1 MAVIFIE
8 GFDKYGPVATVSA
21 NVVAALTAG
30 EWTTAPAGVFNIVAG
45 LSSTGY
51 AMQIAYAGTQAQLVK
66 TFASTW
72 TRWIGGIRFSSTLG
86 TNAGIGFAS
95 NGTQA
100 STITINTTGAISL
113 RTGTSTGT
121 ALSTSSST
129 VSANSTHYLEWDI
142 TFGASSSY
150 QVWLDGVSIFSG
162 TGNTANGV
170 SSVNQF
176 NFFGSA
182 TCTIQWDD
190 LYLFDSTTGTNNA
203 VLNTNPRIET
213 QSPTA
218 DSSVQFSVGAAILG
232 SAYQAT
238 SSVTSIGA
246 GSFILRGYTAAVG
259 CVLNSVSMV
268 PTTTSG
274 SAKFKSCVYADSSG
288 VPGSLLAT
296 GTEVVGCTSGTTLT
310 SSFSSPPSLS
320 ASTKYWIGFIND
332 TAINLQMSDTHN
344 LGCSKTNTYA
354 SGPPNPAGTM
364 TFSQGSYL
372 IWGNVSSTGANYYE
386 VDINPP
392 PGDLSYVASST
403 VSNEDL
409 YSFAALSTTPQNIYT
424 MAVKGYIRKSDTGA
438 RTVSVVTSSSGSSS
452 TGSNS
457 GVTPATSYAWIDS
470 FFDTDP
476 HTSAAWTQT
485 GLNAATSGVEVAS

>member
-1 MAVIFIE
+1 
-8 GFDKYGPVATVSA
+8 
-21 NVVAALTAG
+21 
-30 EWTTAPAGVFNIVAG
+30 
-45 LSSTGY
+45 
-51 AMQIAYAGTQAQLVK
+51 
-66 TFASTW
+66 
-72 TRWIGGIRFSSTLG
+72 
-86 TNAGIGFAS
+86 
-95 NGTQA
+95 
-100 STITINTTGAISL
+100 
-113 RTGTSTGT
+113 
-121 ALSTSSST
+121 
-129 VSANSTHYLEWDI
+129 
-142 TFGASSSY
+142 
-150 QVWLDGVSIFSG
+150 
-162 TGNTANGV
+162 
-170 SSVNQF
+170 
-176 NFFGSA
+176 
-182 TCTIQWDD
+182 
-190 LYLFDSTTGTNNA
+190 

-213 QSPTA
+213 QFPTA

-403 VSNEDL
+403 VSNQDL

>member
-1 MAVIFIE
+1 MAVIFLE
-8 GFDKYGPVATVSA
+8 GFDKYGAVGSVAA
-21 NVVAALTAG
+21 NVEANLTA
-30 EWTTAPAGVFNIVAG
+30 EWTTATNTITTVAG
-45 LSSTGY
+45 LSSTGS
-51 AMQIAYAGTQAQLVK
+51 AVLLGSSGTLTK
-66 TFASTW
+66 TLASNYS
-72 TRWIGGIRFSSTLG
+72 RLIGGLRFSDTLVAQAVLMQFRDGST
-86 TNAGIGFAS
+86 AQCS
-95 NGTQA
+95 
-100 STITINTTGAISL
+100 ITLETTGVIEL
-113 RTGTSTGT
+113 RTGGSAGT
-121 ALSTSSST
+121 ALATGGS
-129 VSANSTHYLEWDI
+129 VSANSTHFLEWDI
-142 TFGASSSY
+142 TFGSSSSY
-150 QVWLDGVSIFSG
+150 QVWLDGVSLFSG
-162 TGNTANGV
+162 TGNTRGGTSNNYANAIAL
-170 SSVNQF
+170 VNGA
-176 NFFGSA
+176 GS
-182 TCTIQWDD
+182 CTIDD
-190 LYLFDSTTGTNNA
+190 LYLFDSTGGTNNA
-203 VLNTNPRIET
+203 VLNTSPRIET
-213 QSPTA
+213 QFPTSDA
-218 DSSVQFSVGAAILG
+218 SVQFSFGAAILG